1 MFEEA
6 PSGTEAGRGD
16 GSSGSLLRLAD
27 LDAVATL
34 EHLQST
40 GLVAQG
46 RVNIISLQAIA
57 DQLGHRWATRRD
69 LVHDHVE
76 RSFERQFG
84 GQSLFQ
90 RVSETHYV
98 VCQPEAGVLA
108 GQARCLNWLREI
120 LHHFLG
126 MAQVAD
132 LRVHTITR
140 ISSEGIFGEPLDVG
154 AVEAADPTIVTAP
167 AAAPAAAIDRWSP
180 FVSSSG
186 QRVRV
191 SCALEPVILLKASS
205 KIGYRL
211 VRTVLETP
219 SDRPLSA
226 AEQRKLSRADIQRI
240 DFATIAWGLDRLR
253 GEGRRARCSSLVLP
267 VSYITLSSREGRA
280 VVVDLFRS
288 AQAAVRLGVI
298 CEIRDIEG
306 VPTGALAAAAGVI
319 RPFCLYVIGRLNE
332 TSVGW
337 PEGLR
342 GVKLQAVIAE
352 CPPGLSGDAEFAGW
366 AKGVLAASRPISRS
380 VMLCQLPSARQLA
393 IAAMLGATH
402 ASFRGA

>member
-1 MFEEA
+1 MFEQVLIGA
-6 PSGTEAGRGD
+6 DGGQQD
-16 GSSGSLLRLAD
+16 GSPGSLPRLAD
-27 LDAVATL
+27 SDAVATL
-34 EHLQST
+34 EHLQT
-40 GLVAQG
+40 AGLVAQG

-57 DQLGHRWATRRD
+57 DQLGRRWAARRG

-76 RSFERQFG
+76 RSLERQFG
-84 GQSLFQ
+84 GQGLFR
-90 RVSETHYV
+90 RVSDTDYV
-98 VCQPEAGVLA
+98 VCQPEASTLA
-108 GQARCLNWLREI
+108 GQARCLNCLREI

-126 MAQVAD
+126 VAQIAD
-132 LRVHTITR
+132 LRVHAITR
-140 ISSEGIFGEPLDVG
+140 ISSEGIYGEPLDVA
-154 AVEAADPTIVTAP
+154 AVEAADRTEIDATPTVAT
-167 AAAPAAAIDRWSP
+167 DRWSP
-180 FVSSSG
+180 FVTSSG

-211 VRTVLETP
+211 VRLVLEMP

-226 AEQRKLSRADIQRI
+226 AEQRSLSRADIQRI

-253 GEGRRARCSSLVLP
+253 AEGRRARCSSLVLP
-267 VSYITLSSREGRA
+267 VSYTTLSSREGRA
-280 VVVDLFRS
+280 IVVELFRR
-288 AQAAVRLGVI
+288 AQATVRHGVI
-298 CEIRDIEG
+298 CEIGDIEG
-306 VPTGALAAAAGVI
+306 VPTGALTAAAAVI
-319 RPFCLYVIGRLNE
+319 RPFCVYVVGRLNE
-332 TSVGW
+332 APVGRL
-337 PEGLR
+337 EGLK

-352 CPPGLSGDAEFAGW
+352 CPPGLTGDAEFAGW